1 MIEIRRYK
9 TGNDAEPVTEWLGSL
24 KDKQARARIE
34 VRLARLTAGNFGD
47 CKPLR
52 DSVWEL
58 KIDWGSGYRVY
69 TGKLA
74 KQLSCCCAVATNARR
89 MQISSAPLI
98 TLNISSGDRN
108 EKSRTCQRVP

>member
-9 TGNDAEPVTEWLGSL
+9 TNNNVEPVTEWLESL
-24 KDKQARARIE
+24 KDKQAHARIE
-34 VRLARLTAGNFGD
+34 VRLARLVTGNFGD

-69 TGKLA
+69 YGQVGKAIILLLCGGDKRTQNSDIERA
-74 KQLSCCCAVATNARR
+74 ADYFKDFKRR
-89 MQISSAPLI
+89 S
-98 TLNISSGDRN
+98 
-108 EKSRTCQRVP
+108 K

>member
-9 TGNDAEPVTEWLGSL
+9 TGNGTEPATEWLGSL

-58 KIDWGSGYRVY
+58 KVDWGSGYRVY
-69 TGKLA
+69 YGQIGKTIILLLCGGDKRTQDA
-74 KQLSCCCAVATNARR
+74 DIERAVDYFKDFKRR
-89 MQISSAPLI
+89 S
-98 TLNISSGDRN
+98 T
-108 EKSRTCQRVP
+108 

>member
-9 TGNDAEPVTEWLGSL
+9 TDNNSEPVTEWLGSL

-69 TGKLA
+69 YGQVGKAIVLLLCGGDKRTQDA
-74 KQLSCCCAVATNARR
+74 DIERAVDYFKDFKRR
-89 MQISSAPLI
+89 S
-98 TLNISSGDRN
+98 T
-108 EKSRTCQRVP
+108 

>member
-9 TGNDAEPVTEWLGSL
+9 TGNGTEPATEWLGSL

-58 KIDWGSGYRVY
+58 KVDWDSGHRVY
-69 TGKLA
+69 YGQIGKTIIL
-74 KQLSCCCAVATNARR
+74 LLCCGDKRTQDADIERAVDYFKDFKRR
-89 MQISSAPLI
+89 S
-98 TLNISSGDRN
+98 T
-108 EKSRTCQRVP
+108 

>member
-9 TGNDAEPVTEWLGSL
+9 TDNGTEPATEWLGSL

-58 KIDWGSGYRVY
+58 KVDWGSGYRVY
-69 TGKLA
+69 YGQIGKTIVLLLCGGDKRTQDA
-74 KQLSCCCAVATNARR
+74 DIERAVDYFKDFKRR
-89 MQISSAPLI
+89 S
-98 TLNISSGDRN
+98 T
-108 EKSRTCQRVP
+108 

>member
-1 MIEIRRYK
+1 MIGIRRYK
-9 TGNDAEPVTEWLGSL
+9 TDNTEPVTEWLVSL

-58 KIDWGSGYRVY
+58 KVDWGSGYRVY
-69 TGKLA
+69 YGQIGKTIVLLLCGGDKRTQDA
-74 KQLSCCCAVATNARR
+74 DIERAVDYFKDFKRR
-89 MQISSAPLI
+89 S
-98 TLNISSGDRN
+98 T
-108 EKSRTCQRVP
+108 

>member
-9 TGNDAEPVTEWLGSL
+9 TDNKIEPVTEWLGSL

-69 TGKLA
+69 YGQVDKAIVLLLCGGDKRTQDA
-74 KQLSCCCAVATNARR
+74 DIERAVDYFKDFKRR
-89 MQISSAPLI
+89 S
-98 TLNISSGDRN
+98 
-108 EKSRTCQRVP
+108 K

>member
-9 TGNDAEPVTEWLGSL
+9 TDNNSEPVTEWLGSL
-24 KDKQARARIE
+24 KDKHARARIE

-58 KIDWGSGYRVY
+58 KVDWGSGYRVY
-69 TGKLA
+69 YGKIGKAIVLLLCGGDKRTQDA
-74 KQLSCCCAVATNARR
+74 DIERAVDYFKDFKRR
-89 MQISSAPLI
+89 S
-98 TLNISSGDRN
+98 T
-108 EKSRTCQRVP
+108 